1 MHLHLLSVFR
11 NASSL
16 GFRLQIVVHFLP
28 PSLSSFFSFLSG
40 ILRSIYRPGSIRRD
54 GEPACFLRDRGN
66 HRHDRAVNSLWRC
79 SLLLF
84 EIIWSDAASLFLFAV
99 SPTSFD
105 SNTRFRNRFFL
116 SFCDTL
122 VPIPRC
128 FLPLFHSLQ
137 RSRSRIHVE
146 RSSLFSSLFHSP

>member
-79 SLLLF
+79 SCF
-84 EIIWSDAASLFLFAV
+84 FSK
-99 SPTSFD
+99 SFD
-105 SNTRFRNRFFL
+105 QMPRLSSFLQSLQQASIPIPDLEIVFFL